1 MKNKLRLLLLAGA
14 FLAMGP
20 AIAQPAPDP
29 ALPKFPTPA
38 PATDA
43 ATSIIKP
50 DYADAPEYKIDP
62 SVPQGEVREFILY
75 SEDSKVYPGIVR
87 VEGDLANKRDPYG
100 NRLPF
105 PAEQLSKPGRYERHV
120 YVYIPKQVKPVA
132 PFMVVQDG
140 HSYINRMAPVLD
152 NMIAQHRVPAMVIIA
167 PDSGGSDAQGSE
179 RGLEYDTLSDRYSN
193 WVEQELL
200 PAVSQRYG
208 VSFTSDP
215 EGRATMGGSSGAIC
229 AWTMAWYHPER
240 YHKVLSYSGTFV
252 NQASPQDAK
261 TPRGGWEY
269 HATMIPKTAKKPIR
283 IWMEVGEK
291 DLHFD
296 DPENTWHNWPL
307 ANNRMAAALKKK
319 GYDYRYVFAM
329 DARHVDNRVVRQTLP
344 AALEWLWRDYPKSP
358 AAQGKTKSRIDFVGP
373 GEDDD

>member
-1 MKNKLRLLLLAGA
+1 MKNRLTLSLLAGA
-14 FLAMGP
+14 VLMALP
-20 AIAQPAPDP
+20 ALAQPAAPD
-29 ALPKFPTPA
+29 LPKFPTPA
-38 PATDA
+38 PAINVE
-43 ATSIIKP
+43 TSIIGP
-50 DYADAPEYKIDP
+50 AYADAPEYVVNP
-62 SVPQGEVREFILY
+62 NVPEGAVHDFILY
-75 SEDSKVYPGIVR
+75 SEDSKIYPGIVR
-87 VEGDLANKRDPYG
+87 IENEISAKRDAYG
-100 NRLPF
+100 NRLPA
-105 PAEQLSKPGRYERHV
+105 PDAQVSRPGRYERHV
-120 YVYIPKQVKPVA
+120 YVYVPKQYVPGTPA

-140 HSYINRMAPVLD
+140 HSYINRLAPVLD
-152 NMIAQHRVPAMVIIA
+152 NMIAAHRLPVMIIIA

-200 PAVSQRYG
+200 PAVSKNYG

-215 EGRATMGGSSGAIC
+215 EGRATMGGSSGAVC

-252 NQASPQDAK
+252 NQASPQDPK

-269 HATMIPKTAKKPIR
+269 HETMIPKAAKKPIR

-319 GYDYRYVFAM
+319 GYDYRYVFALN
-329 DARHVDNRVVRQTLP
+329 AHHVDNAVVRQTLP
-344 AALEWLWRDYPKSP
+344 AALEWLWRDYPKS
-358 AAQGKTKSRIDFVGP
+358 
-373 GEDDD
+373 